1 MYKNIGLI
9 VLFWVVVST
18 AYAQNGASPYTTIG
32 IGDIKGMS
40 LIHNDAMGG
49 VGIAT
54 ARPWSMSTINPA
66 WLPMNELTTFEFGIR
81 AEQRNLEQ
89 DNASQTVGGGNLSY
103 LALSFPLK
111 AGKVATSIGFMP
123 YSRVDYEI
131 NTTTPIQNSD
141 NLANTIYRG
150 NGGINQAFIAT
161 GVRLFKHLYVGAR
174 LGYLFSAIKEDIVVN
189 PFSFQVNDTTSG
201 TLYKSVLSNSTSF
214 SDFYLSTGV
223 AYEFKLNQKT
233 YFNFG
238 ATYDLQSNVSGDR
251 SSTLER
257 RSDRNVDGSLVEE
270 VLDFSVLPNVNG
282 SIVLPARYGF
292 GIAFQRGTKWN
303 LAADAVFQD
312 WSTFEGFN
320 GVSDENLGA
329 MSRYAIGVEF
339 IPDFFSVKSYF
350 DRIAYKAGFSF
361 GNTPFV
367 KNNQQI
373 SEFGINFGTSLPVG
387 GSVFTLAFGYGQ
399 RGTTDDNLIFE
410 DFYSVSLGVAFNDRW
425 FQKRKYD

>member
-9 VLFWVVVST
+9 VLFWAIACT
-18 AYAQNGASPYTTIG
+18 ASAQNGASPYTTIG
-32 IGDIKGMS
+32 IGDIRGMS

-54 ARPWSMSTINPA
+54 SRPWSMSTINPA
-66 WLPMNELTTFEFGIR
+66 WLPMNELTTFEIGVR

-89 DNASQTVGGGNLSY
+89 DTLSQTVGGGNLSY
-103 LALSFPLK
+103 LALSVPLK
-111 AGKVATSIGFMP
+111 AGRVTTSIGFMP
-123 YSRVDYEI
+123 YSHVDYEI
-131 NTTTPIQNSD
+131 NSTTPIQNSN
-141 NLANTIYRG
+141 NLANTTYRG
-150 NGGINQAFIAT
+150 YGGINQAFIAT
-161 GVRLFKHLYVGAR
+161 GVRVFKHLYVGAR
-174 LGYLFSAIKEDIVVN
+174 LGYLFSGIKEDIVVN

-201 TLYKSVLSNSTSF
+201 TLYKSVLSKRTSF

-223 AYEFKLNQKT
+223 AYEFKLNQKS
-233 YFNFG
+233 YLNLG
-238 ATYDLQSNVSGDR
+238 ATYDLQTNVSGVR

-257 RSDRNVDGSLVEE
+257 RRDRDVDGSAVEE
-270 VLDFSVLPNVNG
+270 VLDFTVLPDLDG
-282 SIVLPARYGF
+282 SIMLPARYGF

-303 LAADAVFQD
+303 IAADAVFQD
-312 WSTFEGFN
+312 WSKFKGFT
-320 GVSDENLGA
+320 GASDENLGA

-350 DRIAYKAGFSF
+350 DRMAYKAGFSF

-367 KNNQQI
+367 KNNQQV

-399 RGTTDDNLIFE
+399 RGTTDENLIFE
-410 DFYSVSLGVAFNDRW
+410 DYYSVSLGVSFNDRW
-425 FQKRKYD
+425 FQQRKYD